1 MAQNLQLYRN
11 SIDSNLFETKSVAIT
26 NLKEKLSAA
35 HDGEIVLARYKD
47 GEEIETLFGIA
58 VSGTNKSG
66 YTIFENAKEVSLGSD
81 SSSKNFLKNE
91 GENGEQILAVRGITT
106 DATKTSKKI
115 TVAGLSGTLGAG
127 YKNGDVIEAGTSID
141 VILEKLLSKEIYPT
155 TSIRQTKGNISS
167 SVGAPTISLS
177 NSSSLQEVGSSIT
190 LSGVTCGSLSVS
202 TTASTVTGLTN
213 GYSATNDDQADST
226 ATTISKTV
234 TSAITDSAYTLN
246 VTFTGFGNKSS
257 VSATANSQSAC
268 KITAQTLT
276 VGLGTNKVEA
286 NQTGPVVSGHADAIT
301 SGYVVSNLGNTD
313 SAYTYSGV
321 TALNKELPSP
331 SSSASTTIIGVYPC
345 YSNVVSSTVANT
357 TTVNKTLTLSSG
369 TTFEI
374 TFGPETNAFHAFA
387 YPATHTLSKVQNYNS
402 MSKTYGDYTGG
413 YETSDATYKVQ
424 GTDTSYKVWKRLGS
438 QYSESTKFK
447 FILNKNLNTK

>member
-11 SIDSNLFETKSVAIT
+11 SIDSNLFETKSVAIET
-26 NLKEKLSAA
+26 LKEKLSVA

-47 GEEIETLFGIA
+47 GDAIETVFGIA

-81 SSSKNFLKNE
+81 SSSNKNFLENE
-91 GENGEQILAVRGITT
+91 GTNGEQVLAVRGITT
-106 DATKTSKKI
+106 DVTKTSKRIK
-115 TVAGLSGTLGAG
+115 VAGLSGGKIGAG
-127 YKNGDVIEAGTSID
+127 LKDGDVIESGTSID
-141 VILEKLLSKEIYPT
+141 VILERLLSKEIYPE
-155 TSIRQTKGNISS
+155 SVSGTKGNISS

-177 NSSSLQEVGSSIT
+177 SSSSLQEVGASIT
-190 LSGVTCGSLSVS
+190 LSSVTCGSLSVS

-213 GYSATNDDQADST
+213 GYSATDDDKADST
-226 ATTISKTV
+226 STSISKSV

-257 VSATANSQSAC
+257 VSATANSQSSC

-286 NQTGPVVSGHADAIT
+286 NQTGPIVSGHADAIT

-321 TALNKELPSP
+321 TALDKTLSRPTN
-331 SSSASTTIIGVYPC
+331 SASTTITGVYPC
-345 YSNVVSSTVANT
+345 YNNISSGKLVSDTN
-357 TTVNKTLTLSSG
+357 NKLTLQTG
-369 TTFEI
+369 VTF
-374 TFGPETNAFHAFA
+374 TFTNVPSENANNQVFMFDF
-387 YPATHTLSKVQNYNS
+387 PATHTISSFKIKGPSGFADFTGAYSSNTSV
-402 MSKTYGDYTGG
+402 SKTIQGKTVG
-413 YETSDATYKVQ
+413 Y
-424 GTDTSYKVWKRLGS
+424 KRLKTSSPS
-438 QYSESTKFK
+438 QGVVTYEIK
-447 FILNKNLNTK
+447 LNKALNQ

>member
-106 DATKTSKKI
+106 DATKTSKRI
-115 TVAGLSGTLGAG
+115 TVAGLSGGEIGAG
-127 YKNGDVIEAGTSID
+127 LKDGDIIEAGTSID
-141 VILEKLLSKEIYPT
+141 VILERLLSKEIYPT

-177 NSSSLQEVGSSIT
+177 NSASLQEVGASIT

-202 TTASTVTGLTN
+202 TSASTVTGLTN
-213 GYSATNDDQADST
+213 GYSATDDDEADST
-226 ATTISKTV
+226 ETTISKTV

-246 VTFTGFGNKSS
+246 VTFTGFGNKSA
-257 VSATANSQSAC
+257 VSATANSQSSC

-321 TALNKELPSP
+321 TALNKELPRP
-331 SSSASTTIIGVYPC
+331 SNSAATTILGVYPC
-345 YSNVVSSTVANT
+345 YNNISSGKLVSDTN
-357 TTVNKTLTLSSG
+357 NKLTLQSG
-369 TTFEI
+369 ATF
-374 TFGPETNAFHAFA
+374 TFTNVPSENANNQVFMFDF
-387 YPATHTLSKVQNYNS
+387 PATHTISSFKIKGPSGFADFTGAYSSNTTVD
-402 MSKTYGDYTGG
+402 KTI
-413 YETSDATYKVQ
+413 Q
-424 GTDTSYKVWKRLGS
+424 GKTVSYKRLKTSSPS
-438 QYSESTKFK
+438 QGVVTYEIK
-447 FILNKNLNTK
+447 LNKALNQ